1 MAQVLEKLFLE
12 KVAEMPEEEYEI
24 SALTTKGPV
33 KGARKSTI
41 GIFIIRIEGLIEFYT
56 YRYTI

>member
-12 KVAEMPEEEYEI
+12 KVAEMPEDEYEM

-33 KGARKSTI
+33 KGARKHII
-41 GIFIIRIEGLIEFYT
+41 GMHLS
-56 YRYTI
+56 